1 MSAPEAGEGPYRQ
14 LARQSLQQAA
24 DRLNAIPK
32 GQIATAELH
41 AHSAFAQ
48 AVATIAVGQALIE
61 LGDALRAAIGE
72 SEDGS

>member
-1 MSAPEAGEGPYRQ
+1 MSAPEPGEGAYRQ

-32 GQIATAELH
+32 GQIATAELQ

-48 AVATIAVGQALIE
+48 AVATIAVGQALLEI
-61 LGDALRAAIGE
+61 GDVLRAAFRE
-72 SEDGS
+72 SADG